1 MSCFLP
7 AGVCNNLEVLSR
19 LWLLWIKCYFDL
31 LNSNLNV
38 LVSKCACHCV
48 FYVASVMQLTKC
60 FPMQTFKHLLTNS
73 VPFLYCA
80 MNGI

>member
-1 MSCFLP
+1 MSYFLP

-38 LVSKCACHCV
+38 LVLKCACHLCV
-48 FYVASVMQLTKC
+48 LCGVSHAVDQMRA
-60 FPMQTFKHLLTNS
+60 H
-73 VPFLYCA
+73 A
-80 MNGI
+80 DI